1 MNGLK
6 LSIRSRKIYF
16 KKNIFQLKGIICVK
30 KTLLIALTTIFFLNC
45 NRDLDQFNQFQ
56 KAEISTLTQTI
67 QEILTSMKYEKY
79 KILII
84 PHVNFSKSRIS
95 EKKILE
101 SYNGKAIE
109 SENPPGYDGNT
120 KNDRNEYYKRDLT
133 VNYDTAS
140 KEYLYSI
147 DYFSVVITFDKIDE
161 NQVTKLIER
170 VVLNMD
176 RGDTV
181 EIVSLE

>member
-1 MNGLK
+1 ML
-6 LSIRSRKIYF
+6 
-16 KKNIFQLKGIICVK
+16 K
-30 KTLLIALTTIFFLNC
+30 KTLLIVLTTIFFLNC

-56 KAEISTLTQTI
+56 KAEISTLTQNI

-95 EKKILE
+95 EKKVLE
-101 SYNGKAIE
+101 NFNGKAIE
-109 SENPPGYDGNT
+109 SENPPEYGNT

-140 KEYLYSI
+140 KEYIYNI
-147 DYFSVVITFDKIDE
+147 DYFSVLIIFDKIDDKKK
-161 NQVTKLIER
+161 NQVTKLIEK

-176 RGDTV
+176 KGDTV
-181 EIVSLE
+181 EIISLE